1 MADSKITVLE
11 EEMAAAKT
19 KSRAVLDA
27 DLF

>member
-1 MADSKITVLE
+1 MEYAKITVLE

-19 KSRAVLDA
+19 KSRAELDA